1 MIAYL
6 NVIRKIVNCAFF
18 FLEPNPTYTLK
29 LSSDRFLLRQ
39 LFEEPLPFLIFGYIS
54 LWLIAPCEIL

>member
-1 MIAYL
+1 M
-6 NVIRKIVNCAFF
+6 RKIVNCAFF

-54 LWLIAPCEIL
+54 LWLIDPCEIR